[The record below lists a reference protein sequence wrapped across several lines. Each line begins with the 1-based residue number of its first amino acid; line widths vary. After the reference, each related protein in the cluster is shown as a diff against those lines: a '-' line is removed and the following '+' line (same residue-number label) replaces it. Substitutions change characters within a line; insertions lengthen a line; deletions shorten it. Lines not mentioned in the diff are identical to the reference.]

1 MNELLS
7 FILMVL
13 IGTVTLVLVTI
24 AILFV
29 IAWIYSK
36 LEEGI
41 LNDD

>member
-7 FILMVL
+7 FIFSVA
-13 IGTVTLVLVTI
+13 IGTVTSVLVTI

-36 LEEGI
+36 LDELFE
-41 LNDD
+41 